1 MSEGKLQR
9 YVRIANAPFLSRRC
23 RFLITRIIS
32 GSRECQSSPSASC
45 AEMADAE
52 AHGKMVN
59 IPMAISC
66 IETRQGVIGVYSTEP
81 STIDGLIHFLCQRLD
96 HRIDWLTSA
105 QK

>member
-1 MSEGKLQR
+1 
-9 YVRIANAPFLSRRC
+9 
-23 RFLITRIIS
+23 
-32 GSRECQSSPSASC
+32 
-45 AEMADAE
+45 
-52 AHGKMVN
+52 
-59 IPMAISC
+59 MAISC